1 MLKADSLN
9 LPDTIDGWKLDGSP
23 KKLPGKIFLITWTV
37 AVNSTW
43 LTNSTSFWSGLTR
56 LQKKVKTKFW

>member
-23 KKLPGKIFLITWTV
+23 KKLPGKIFLIT
-37 AVNSTW
+37 
-43 LTNSTSFWSGLTR
+43 
-56 LQKKVKTKFW
+56 

>member
-23 KKLPGKIFLITWTV
+23 KKITRENIFDYMDGGGELYLAYKFNQLLV
-37 AVNSTW
+37 
-43 LTNSTSFWSGLTR
+43 WSY
-56 LQKKVKTKFW
+56 QAAKES